1 MPGYI
6 ERALEPRLREA
17 LLAEQRKVVV
27 LYGPRQAGK
36 TTLLRRLRPTVP
48 GRVEVLNGEFA
59 DDQVLL
65 RPERAALARLVGGVD
80 VLMIDEAQAVPQVG
94 RTLKL
99 LHDEFPQVR
108 VLATGSSSLDLARHS
123 GEPLTGRQRVLVLH
137 PVCYGE
143 QEPAPTRASTIVE
156 HGLLFGSYPEV
167 LTLDR
172 LDDKVAH
179 LRQLVADY
187 LLKDVLAQVQLPKA
201 RLHDLLRL
209 LALQLGSEASLAELA
224 AASGL
229 DAKTVGR
236 YLDLL
241 EEAFVIV
248 QLRGFSRNL
257 RKEIAKSRKIYFL
270 DLGVRNAVVQS
281 FQPLAMRADVGA
293 LWENWLVVERIKR
306 NSIAGIEAR
315 YHFWRTHDQQEIDL
329 IEERSDGLF
338 AFEFKWGG
346 GRAQVPKLW
355 TQTYPDSRA
364 TVVTRESLDE
374 FLGLPSA
381 RRVGR

>member
-1 MPGYI
+1 MSGYI
-6 ERALEPRLREA
+6 ERALEPRLRGA
-17 LLAEQRKVVV
+17 LLGDPRKVVV

-36 TTLLRRLRPTVP
+36 TTLVQRLRSTIP
-48 GRVEVLNGEFA
+48 GRIESLNGEFA
-59 DDQVLL
+59 DDQALL
-65 RPERAALARLVGGVD
+65 RPERAALARLVSGVD
-80 VLMIDEAQAVPQVG
+80 VLIIDEAQAVPQIG

-99 LHDEFPQVR
+99 LHDEFAPLR
-108 VLATGSSSLDLARHS
+108 ILATGSSSLDLARRS

-137 PVCYGE
+137 PVAYSE
-143 QEPAPTRASTIVE
+143 QRPSPTRNSAIVE
-156 HGLLFGSYPEV
+156 HGLVVGSYPEV

-172 LDDKVAH
+172 FDDKVSH

-187 LLKDVLAQVQLPKA
+187 LLKDVLVQVQLPKA

-209 LALQLGSEASLAELA
+209 LALQLGSEVSLAELA
-224 AASGL
+224 VGAGL

-270 DLGVRNAVVQS
+270 DLGIRNAVIQS
-281 FQPLAMRADVGA
+281 FQPLAMRSDVGA

-306 NSIAGIEAR
+306 NSIAAIDAR
-315 YHFWRTHDQQEIDL
+315 YHFWRTHDQQEVDL

-338 AFEFKWGG
+338 AFEFKWGS
-346 GRAQVPKLW
+346 GRARIPKLW
-355 TQTYPDSRA
+355 TETYPEGRA
-364 TVVTRESLDE
+364 SIVGREDVEE
-374 FLGLPSA
+374 FLGLPAAS
-381 RRVGR
+381 G